1 MDSFL
6 PLQPKKLHRNAGI
19 LSSFLQMTRGL
30 PQGTLLGPLCF
41 LVNFDPIIKRL
52 SLIDFF
58 SCRVYGFVDDLS
70 NLEIVR
76 GDPLTPSILQIASQV
91 TKEMDMRLNAKKTL
105 ALVFDTR
112 RKQENCELLIDSI
125 SVPIINSVKLL
136 GVYINNK
143 LNWDDHVAY
152 ITSKAASRLNYLRK
166 LKSLGFQK
174 DELLI
179 SYCSFVRSILEFNST
194 VWGPGLTK
202 DQTDSI
208 EKIQRR
214 AMSTI
219 LNLKV
224 TERSYHDHLLVL
236 GLDTLKKRREAAL
249 SRMGASILQN
259 PRLRNMLPDFCNVTS
274 ARSLRQSNLLMPI
287 TTTRK
292 RYQNSSIPAMVNLIN
307 AEFRQTK
314 SFRGI
319 QYVSHF
325 TD

>member
-1 MDSFL
+1 MGPKRKRMEKEPSTGEL
-6 PLQPKKLHRNAGI
+6 PAPVYVEFSPRGYTRSSAVIMRPTNSSSDPISNAGVTSGESKSQEGAENTNNANLRAGSGSSRGPIMQLPKKTKNMVQKQDRNKI
-19 LSSFLQMTRGL
+19 
-30 PQGTLLGPLCF
+30 
-41 LVNFDPIIKRL
+41 IIKK
-52 SLIDFF
+52 
-58 SCRVYGFVDDLS
+58 V
-70 NLEIVR
+70 
-76 GDPLTPSILQIASQV
+76 SILLCRFSSSAE
-91 TKEMDMRLNAKKTL
+91 T
-105 ALVFDTR
+105 
-112 RKQENCELLIDSI
+112 
-125 SVPIINSVKLL
+125 
-136 GVYINNK
+136 
-143 LNWDDHVAY
+143 
-152 ITSKAASRLNYLRK
+152 
-166 LKSLGFQK
+166 
-174 DELLI
+174 
-179 SYCSFVRSILEFNST
+179 FVRSILEFNST